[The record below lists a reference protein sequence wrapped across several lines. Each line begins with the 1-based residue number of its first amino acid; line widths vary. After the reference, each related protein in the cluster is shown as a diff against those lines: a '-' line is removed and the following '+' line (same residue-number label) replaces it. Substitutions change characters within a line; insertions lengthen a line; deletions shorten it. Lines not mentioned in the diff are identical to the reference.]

1 MGISSDASHHLN
13 NALNEHLGYGYGRL
27 ARAGMD
33 NYLNSQNSAL
43 MQKHGIDARRALL
56 DAGHMYDAFEPHSRM
71 VGGAI
76 EKSTVGLK
84 GSMLHAYIP
93 PALVSQPFSANFQ
106 FQHFLPVQFQHFNSG
121 GAYDGNDIMG
131 NGLYV

>member
-1 MGISSDASHHLN
+1 MGFGIGGVHNQLHNELN
-13 NALNEHLGYGYGRL
+13 HQLGTNYGYL

-33 NYLNSQNSAL
+33 NYLNGQASAI
-43 MQKHGIDARRALL
+43 MNKHGIDARKALAPMHEVYNIL
-56 DAGHMYDAFEPHSRM
+56 EPQSRM
-71 VGGAI
+71 IGGAI

-106 FQHFLPVQFQHFNSG
+106 FQHFLPVQFQHFNAG
-121 GAYDGNDIMG
+121 GAYDGRMGG